1 MWLGFQE
8 NEINV
13 YEDECDVPE
22 FAEEWE
28 DINERAEEDPKMK
41 TLVFLYFKGHG
52 NVRNNQI
59 SAVGEYDEAQELEGF
74 LFDLAT
80 KENIHVIG
88 LFDCCRRAR
97 GRGGMYT

>member
-1 MWLGFQE
+1 MWLGFHE
-8 NEINV
+8 NEINA
-13 YEDECDVPE
+13 YEDEHEVPE

-28 DINERAEEDPKMK
+28 EINERAEEDPSMK
-41 TLVFLYFKGHG
+41 TLVFFYFKGHG

-59 SAVGEYDEAQELEGF
+59 SAVGECDEAQELEGF

-88 LFDCCRRAR
+88 LFDCCRRER